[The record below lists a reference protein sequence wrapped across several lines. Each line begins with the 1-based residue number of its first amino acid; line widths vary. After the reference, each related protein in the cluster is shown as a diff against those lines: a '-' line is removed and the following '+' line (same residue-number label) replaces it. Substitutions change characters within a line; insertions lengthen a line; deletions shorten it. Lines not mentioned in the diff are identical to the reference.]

1 MLRSRLA
8 LLMILVAAPA
18 YAGSRAVADFTA
30 ADFTAEAF
38 MRRRF
43 SCGGGGFHGGGFHGG
58 GVSAFHR
65 GGVRARGFFGGYGY
79 GYNCGFG
86 FDCGVYDYG
95 TAMARRRRCGKC
107 RQQRRRF

>member
-8 LLMILVAAPA
+8 LLMMLLAAPA
-18 YAGSRAVADFTA
+18 YAGSRF
-30 ADFTAEAF
+30 
-38 MRRRF
+38 
-43 SCGGGGFHGGGFHGG
+43 GGGFHGGGFHGG

-65 GGVRARGFFGGYGY
+65 GGVGARGFFGGYGY

-95 TAMARRRRCGKC
+95 YGYGGGAGNAVSSDDGFSGGMSPIPSAQKFRP
-107 RQQRRRF
+107 